1 MSAEI
6 QTGLFIL
13 TAEVAGITTLAALA
27 AGIVAWV
34 RRKGRMKAAEALR
47 ASADR
52 LPGEG
57 EIVQKEKALLGE
69 FARAYLTRDAD
80 VLASLPAQ
88 LLALRQMHED
98 IQVSEEAADTQQ
110 TEALQAEKEAF
121 RARAEALEKQQ
132 ALTAQQL
139 EGTLSTINTLVQE
152 YGRGR
157 GQEVTPTAESMLQA
171 LLQIQGQSAEMPDQ
185 DAIEISS
192 PGVETAVEAQVA
204 PVTEEA
210 ATREPVSEQGSDA
223 GSEAMDLAV
232 EDELEAVPP
241 AEPEVEATAQEAAAS
256 GEAEKAAA
264 AAVSNDDVDA
274 LLMDV
279 LGEGASA
286 EPKASPPEKSEK
298 AAAEAE
304 AVKAPDVPA
313 APKAQVAPK
322 DEAMD
327 LSVPVEKAQ
336 GKPPAPAHDDLD
348 DLDIDALLDAEM
360 GRQAT
365 LLTPAPASGEDL
377 DLSRV
382 DTPPG
387 K

>member
-13 TAEVAGITTLAALA
+13 TAEVAGITTLAALV

-34 RRKGRMKAAEALR
+34 RRKGRLKAAEALR

-88 LLALRQMHED
+88 LLALRQMHEG

-110 TEALQAEKEAF
+110 AEALQAEKEAF
-121 RARAEALEKQQ
+121 QARAEALEKQQ

-157 GQEVTPTAESMLQA
+157 GQVVTPTAEAMLQA
-171 LLQIQGQSAEMPDQ
+171 LLQIQGQPAEIPDQ
-185 DAIEISS
+185 DAIDVSS
-192 PGVETAVEAQVA
+192 PDADEMAEVQAP
-204 PVTEEA
+204 PVTEGA
-210 ATREPVSEQGSDA
+210 AVSEPAREETTSGA
-223 GSEAMDLAV
+223 VSETMDLAV
-232 EDELEAVPP
+232 DDELEAVPL
-241 AEPEVEATAQEAAAS
+241 AEPEADSSAQEEPAPEEPVAAPAP
-256 GEAEKAAA
+256 
-264 AAVSNDDVDA
+264 AVSNEDVDA

-279 LGEGASA
+279 LGESAAPKASA
-286 EPKASPPEKSEK
+286 EKAVEL
-298 AAAEAE
+298 AVAAEAE
-304 AVKAPDVPA
+304 AAQADDAPT
-313 APKAQVAPK
+313 AQPSPK

-327 LSVPVEKAQ
+327 LSVPVAKVQ
-336 GKPPAPAHDDLD
+336 SKPPAPAHDDLD

-377 DLSRV
+377 DLSR